1 MLARLARWCVGSR
14 QRGFKST
21 LSLIPIGK
29 YSQVYQELK
38 AKYKDMVKVIL
49 GRKVFC
55 PPPTPAPAKWGV
67 YRTEY
72 AGDTVFPVYLLG
84 PIDADL
90 KSIYTH

>member
-49 GRKVFC
+49 GRKVC
-55 PPPTPAPAKWGV
+55 APPAPARWGV

-84 PIDADL
+84 PTDADL